1 MATGSDSDGS
11 TGEGSIGRNVERNWR
26 GETWS
31 NATHASVTDPQARLY
46 RKAKGRPAQLC
57 YMGHA
62 MTENR
67 HGFVVATEL
76 THADGTAERRAALA
90 MIERASPGSTRR
102 ITLGADKGYDE
113 CGFVR
118 KLRQMCVTPHVA
130 AKSKHSAID
139 ARTTRHAGYAT
150 SQRKRKLVE
159 EPFGWGKTVG
169 PIAKTMLRGLSRVGA
184 QFTLTMAAYNL
195 ARLPRLLTA

>member
-1 MATGSDSDGS
+1 MPKRLPAIDMLDALDPGT
-11 TGEGSIGRNVERNWR
+11 
-26 GETWS
+26 
-31 NATHASVTDPQARLY
+31 TH
-46 RKAKGRPAQLC
+46 C
-57 YMGHA
+57 
-62 MTENR
+62 
-67 HGFVVATEL
+67 
-76 THADGTAERRAALA
+76 
-90 MIERASPGSTRR
+90 

-159 EPFGWGKTVG
+159 EPFG
-169 PIAKTMLRGLSRVGA
+169 
-184 QFTLTMAAYNL
+184 
-195 ARLPRLLTA
+195 